1 MTISHLALP
10 ASFLSDAETQNA
22 SVESSAERACELAKQ
37 LENKGL
43 YEAARRALDAR
54 WPHSA
59 ERPQLTQLAPE
70 IAGELLLRA
79 GVITGALAGRTQLQG
94 AQEAAKNLIS
104 ESLSVFQSL
113 NNHQKIEEVQ
123 VELAL
128 CYWRTGEVN
137 EARVLLE
144 ETLSRL
150 KGDSDVRC
158 RAIVRLAIVEYEE
171 SRLNEALGL
180 LTTNS
185 SLFQKIDNDTLRGSY
200 HSTLGNVLEGLWE
213 KKQRSDYLDRAL
225 IEYTAASYHFEKVE
239 HRFYLAHVQNNL
251 GFLYFKINCC
261 QEALDHLDYARR
273 VLESIGDITT
283 IAGVDETRAGVLLK
297 QGRDAEAEL
306 AARASVET
314 LEKTDRHALL
324 AESLVTHG
332 RTLARLGN
340 YNASLSAFQRA
351 ISLSQLTGSVNKAS
365 EAALAAFQEIG
376 DNLSVNETEKVVPG
390 RTLNDEIQSYEQQL
404 IKRALEEAQGSVT
417 HAARNLGISYQALGY
432 MLETRHRALMTERT
446 PPRRRLRRILTK

>member
-1 MTISHLALP
+1 MTLP
-10 ASFLSDAETQNA
+10 ASLLRDGDKQPV
-22 SVESSAERACELAKQ
+22 SVESCAELACELSKQ

-43 YEAARRALDAR
+43 YDDARRALEAC
-54 WPHSA
+54 WPQSA
-59 ERPQLTQLAPE
+59 ERPQVKDLAP
-70 IAGELLLRA
+70 AAAAELLLRA
-79 GVITGALAGRTQLQG
+79 GVITSASGGTTQLSG
-94 AQEAAKNLIS
+94 AQETAKNLIS

-113 NNHQKIEEVQ
+113 NNQPKIDEAQ

-150 KGDSDVRC
+150 KGDTDVRC

-171 SRLNEALGL
+171 SRLNESLGL

-225 IEYTAASYHFEKVE
+225 IEYTAASYHFEKIG
-239 HRFYLAHVQNNL
+239 HRTYLALVQNNL
-251 GFLYFKINCC
+251 GFCYFKINRC

-273 VLESIGDITT
+273 VLESLGDIAT
-283 IAGVDETRAGVLLK
+283 IAGVDETRASVLLK
-297 QGRDAEAEL
+297 QGRLSEAEQ
-306 AARASVET
+306 AARLSVET
-314 LEKTDRHALL
+314 LENTDRHALL

-332 RTLARLGN
+332 RSLARLGAH
-340 YNASLSAFQRA
+340 NASLAAFQRA
-351 ISLSQLTGSVNKAS
+351 ISLSQLNGSVNKAA

-376 DNLSVNETEKVVPG
+376 DHLSVDESAQVLPG
-390 RTLNDEIQSYEQQL
+390 RTLNEEIQSYEHQL
-404 IKRALEEAQGSVT
+404 IKRALEDAQGSVT

-432 MLETRHRALMTERT
+432 MLETRHKALMTERT
-446 PPRRRLRRILTK
+446 PPRRRLRRILTR

>member
-1 MTISHLALP
+1 MTLP
-10 ASFLSDAETQNA
+10 ASLLHDGETQTV
-22 SVESSAERACELAKQ
+22 SVESRVEHVCELSKQ
-37 LENKGL
+37 RENKGL
-43 YEAARRALDAR
+43 YEEARQALSAY
-54 WPHSA
+54 WPHPG
-59 ERPQLTQLAPE
+59 ERPLVKDLLPSAAAE
-70 IAGELLLRA
+70 ILLRA
-79 GVITGALAGRTQLQG
+79 GVITGALGGKTQFTG

-104 ESLSVFQSL
+104 ESLSIFQSL
-113 NNHQKIEEVQ
+113 NYQQKIDEAQ

-137 EARVLLE
+137 EARDLLQ

-185 SLFQKIDNDTLRGSY
+185 SLFQRIDNDTLRGSY
-200 HSTLGNVLEGLWE
+200 HATFGNVLEGLWE
-213 KKQRSDYLDRAL
+213 KKQRGDYLDRAL

-239 HRFYLAHVQNNL
+239 HRTYLAHVQNNL
-251 GFLYFKINCC
+251 GFLYFKINRC

-273 VLESIGDITT
+273 VLESLADVTA
-283 IAGVDETRAGVLLK
+283 IAGIDETRASVLLK
-297 QGRDAEAEL
+297 QGRLNEAER
-306 AARASVET
+306 AARSSVNT
-314 LEKTDRHALL
+314 LEKTDRHTLL

-332 RTLARLGN
+332 RSLARLGD

-351 ISLSQLTGSVNKAS
+351 IDLAQLTGSLNKAS

-376 DNLSVNETEKVVPG
+376 DHLTVHETEKVISG
-390 RTLNDEIQSYEQQL
+390 RTLGEEIQSYEHGL
-404 IKRALEEAQGSVT
+404 IKRALENAQGSVT
-417 HAARNLGISYQALGY
+417 RAARNLGISYQALGY
-432 MLETRHRALMTERT
+432 MLETRHKALLTERT
-446 PPRRRLRRILTK
+446 PPRRRLRRIQTR

>member
-1 MTISHLALP
+1 MTLP
-10 ASFLSDAETQNA
+10 ASRLRDVETQ
-22 SVESSAERACELAKQ
+22 SVGVDFRAERACELAKQ

-43 YEAARRALDAR
+43 YEDARRALSSY
-54 WPHSA
+54 WPHPG
-59 ERPQLTQLAPE
+59 ERPQLRDMAPGVV
-70 IAGELLLRA
+70 GELLLRA
-79 GVITGALAGRTQLQG
+79 GVITGALGGKSQLTG
-94 AQEAAKNLIS
+94 TQEAAKNLIS
-104 ESLSVFQSL
+104 ESLGLFQSL
-113 NNHQKIEEVQ
+113 NNEQKIEEAQ

-150 KGDSDVRC
+150 KGDSEVRC
-158 RAIVRLAIVEYEE
+158 RAIVRLAIVEYEA

-185 SLFQKIDNDTLRGSY
+185 SLFQKTDNDTLRGSY
-200 HSTLGNVLEGLWE
+200 HGTLGNVLESLWE
-213 KKQRSDYLDRAL
+213 KKQRSDYLDRTL

-239 HRFYLAHVQNNL
+239 HRSYLATVQNNL
-251 GFLYFKINCC
+251 GFLYFKINRC

-273 VLESIGDITT
+273 VLESLADFTQ
-283 IAGVDETRAGVLLK
+283 IAGVDETRASVLLK
-297 QGRDAEAEL
+297 QGRLSEAER
-306 AARASVET
+306 AARSSVQT

-332 RTLARLGN
+332 RSLARLGD

-351 ISLSQLTGSVNKAS
+351 ISLAQLTGSADKAAV
-365 EAALAAFQEIG
+365 AALAAFQEIG
-376 DNLSVNETEKVVPG
+376 EHLSVRETEKVVSG
-390 RTLNDEIQSYEQQL
+390 RTLGEEIQSYEHEL
-404 IKRALEEAQGSVT
+404 IKRALESAQGSVT

-432 MLETRHRALMTERT
+432 MLETRHKALLTERT
-446 PPRRRLRRILTK
+446 PPRRRLRRVQSE

>member
-1 MTISHLALP
+1 MTLP
-10 ASFLSDAETQNA
+10 ASLLRDVETQTG
-22 SVESSAERACELAKQ
+22 SVDVRAERSCELAKQ
-37 LENKGL
+37 LENKGN
-43 YEAARRALDAR
+43 YEEARQALSAY
-54 WPHSA
+54 WPQPG
-59 ERPQLTQLAPE
+59 ERPQLNDLAP
-70 IAGELLLRA
+70 IMAAELLLRT
-79 GVITGALAGRTQLQG
+79 GVITGAFGGKTQLAG

-104 ESLSVFQSL
+104 ESLSIFQSL
-113 NNHQKIEEVQ
+113 NCQQKIEEAQ

-137 EARVLLE
+137 EARALLE

-158 RAIVRLAIVEYEE
+158 RAIVRLAIVEYEQ

-225 IEYTAASYHFEKVE
+225 IEYTAASYHFEKIE
-239 HRFYLAHVQNNL
+239 HRTYLAHVQNNL
-251 GFLYFKINCC
+251 GFLYFKINRCE
-261 QEALDHLDYARR
+261 EALDHLDYARR
-273 VLESIGDITT
+273 VLECLADVTT
-283 IAGVDETRAGVLLK
+283 IAGIDETRAGVLLK
-297 QGRDAEAEL
+297 QGRLREAER
-306 AARASVET
+306 AARSSVNT

-332 RTLARLGN
+332 RSLARLGD

-351 ISLSQLTGSVNKAS
+351 IDLAQLTGSLNKAS

-376 DNLSVNETEKVVPG
+376 DHLAVRETEKVISG
-390 RTLNDEIQSYEQQL
+390 RTLGEEIQSYEHEL
-404 IKRALEEAQGSVT
+404 IKRALENAQGSVT

-432 MLETRHRALMTERT
+432 MLETRHKALLTERT
-446 PPRRRLRRILTK
+446 PPRRRLRRVPSR